1 MKFNK
6 AVLLFGFFF
15 LTHYA
20 VTIDD
25 VHMLNIKTFFTEWS
39 RFLDQVLQA
48 KEEPLSQENEAIYK
62 SFIDQAEKLNI
73 PKVTGDTESITAMQD
88 QIDLIKKR
96 IADEKNLFNEWDQ
109 FGQMLLEMKEFPL
122 SAEMEDAYQGYIKR
136 AKDLHIEQSRIDE
149 MDAKM
154 NEIREKLLAE
164 SVKNEPDRQAARLEE
179 LEKKVEE
186 LSKNVPEQGEN
197 I

>member
-1 MKFNK
+1 MQLNRS
-6 AVLLFGFFF
+6 VLLFGFFF
-15 LTHYA
+15 LTNCA

-25 VHMLNIKTFFTEWS
+25 VQKLHHNTFFAEWS

-48 KEEPLSQENEAIYK
+48 KEEPLSPENEAVYK
-62 SFIDQAEKLNI
+62 SFIEQAEKLNI
-73 PKVTGDTESITAMQD
+73 PQVTGNTESIATMHH

-109 FGQMLLEMKEFPL
+109 FGQMLLDMKEFPL

-149 MDAKM
+149 METKM

-186 LSKNVPEQGEN
+186 LSKNVPEKGEN